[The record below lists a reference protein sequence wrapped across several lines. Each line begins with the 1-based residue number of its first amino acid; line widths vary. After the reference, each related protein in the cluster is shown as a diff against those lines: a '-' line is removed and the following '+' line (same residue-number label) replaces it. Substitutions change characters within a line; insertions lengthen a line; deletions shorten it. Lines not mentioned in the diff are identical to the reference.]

1 MVPSM
6 AAIMGITAMVVA
18 HMAVAI
24 VEAEMVVEATAAAA
38 TRHENLFLHPVSG
51 SHGLAVLDDY
61 GSRG

>member
-1 MVPSM
+1 
-6 AAIMGITAMVVA
+6 MGITAMVVA